1 MTIEKIKIPD
11 LGDALDV
18 EVIEICVKPG
28 DMVTKDDSIIVLESE
43 KAAMEIPASV
53 TGKVIDIKVNN
64 GDTVNEGI
72 IFLEIEAEESE
83 TKEVIEEATEDTQE
97 IEKTAPKIE
106 EQAVTAPAIETSSS
120 INYTGSIYAG
130 PAVRKLARE
139 FGINLNEV
147 TPSGPRGRIL
157 KEDLHHF
164 VKQRLSSNIQNFSK
178 NPSVDFAKWGE
189 INTEP
194 LTKFQKTAAENLQK
208 SWQNIPHV
216 TQHDEAN
223 IDELMLLRTELN
235 KASGLKI
242 SPLAFFVKAVAK
254 LLEEFPLMN
263 ASLDE
268 NTENVVLKNYI
279 NVGIAIDTPKGL
291 IVPNIKDANKLSITE
306 ISNEIGRMATA
317 AKDRK
322 LKVDELKGSTFSV
335 SSLGAIGGKF
345 FTPIINPPEVGILG
359 ISKTF
364 KSLELMNGDI
374 KEISML
380 PISLSYDHR
389 LINGVEAVK
398 FTSRFCE
405 IMKDSE
411 FYKLNY

>member
-1 MTIEKIKIPD
+1 
-11 LGDALDV
+11 
-18 EVIEICVKPG
+18 
-28 DMVTKDDSIIVLESE
+28 
-43 KAAMEIPASV
+43 
-53 TGKVIDIKVNN
+53 
-64 GDTVNEGI
+64 
-72 IFLEIEAEESE
+72 
-83 TKEVIEEATEDTQE
+83 
-97 IEKTAPKIE
+97 
-106 EQAVTAPAIETSSS
+106 
-120 INYTGSIYAG
+120 
-130 PAVRKLARE
+130 
-139 FGINLNEV
+139 
-147 TPSGPRGRIL
+147 
-157 KEDLHHF
+157 
-164 VKQRLSSNIQNFSK
+164 
-178 NPSVDFAKWGE
+178 
-189 INTEP
+189 
-194 LTKFQKTAAENLQK
+194 
-208 SWQNIPHV
+208 
-216 TQHDEAN
+216 
-223 IDELMLLRTELN
+223 MLLRTELN

-279 NVGIAIDTPKGL
+279 NIGIAIDTPKGL

-405 IMKDSE
+405 MMKDSE

>member
-83 TKEVIEEATEDTQE
+83 AKEVIEEATEDTKE
-97 IEKTAPKIE
+97 LEKSAPKIE
-106 EQAVTAPAIETSSS
+106 EQAVPAPAIETSSS

-194 LTKFQKTAAENLQK
+194 LTKFQKTAAENLQQ